1 MSFKPPYWYHDNIK
15 FSDEEIDTLKKELT
29 RMSAVLSEDDSLR
42 EQVTTYFVDDTTR
55 PEKRFNNFYSKL
67 VEDIMKNVGLYR
79 MVRYEY
85 IYWSQLYLKNN
96 KHNPHQHSRK
106 IEESSRQ
113 YEEVII
119 SWVHFLDVPE
129 QKCFRFVDNDGNILV
144 PEQQLNGDIIVF
156 PSWVWHEVLPNESDK
171 KRIVISGNISVTHY
185 DDF

>member
-96 KHNPHQHSRK
+96 KHNKYRK
-106 IEESSRQ
+106 KTFHFFTRNTLILFFFAIETRHL
-113 YEEVII
+113 VNLL
-119 SWVHFLDVPE
+119 HDFA
-129 QKCFRFVDNDGNILV
+129 RFHLV
-144 PEQQLNGDIIVF
+144 LF
-156 PSWVWHEVLPNESDK
+156 
-171 KRIVISGNISVTHY
+171 
-185 DDF
+185 